1 MPSYKKKDYQEL
13 YRYFA
18 DTAVLTYQNGAQNN
32 LKQFIDLN
40 LERDSILSANGETL
54 KWEPQN
60 AFSVDLN
67 PEIGGEHVN
76 MLYLATYETA
86 ESKSQ
91 FYADLWFY
99 VVDGKIV
106 TIRQFN
112 QSIK

>member
-1 MPSYKKKDYQEL
+1 
-13 YRYFA
+13 
-18 DTAVLTYQNGAQNN
+18 
-32 LKQFIDLN
+32 
-40 LERDSILSANGETL
+40 
-54 KWEPQN
+54 
-60 AFSVDLN
+60 
-67 PEIGGEHVN
+67 

-86 ESKSQ
+86 ESKNQ